1 MQDCTL
7 AKRFFLVKE
16 GFGVDAH
23 HLSQSVAAGAHSLR
37 VVKRK
42 SERWQSQKRLSYARI
57 QQSYIGCEFRR
68 GTDRAAEVAAHL
80 FLVYDYGSGQILYLV
95 HVRTGE
101 FRKPCPGKRTEGFD
115 ELSLSFGVNR
125 IEEQRGLA
133 AAAGSGKDHDA
144 VFGNVQVNVFQV
156 VGVSV
161 PDNDS
166 VVVLHSCK

>member
-1 MQDCTL
+1 MGVDRFFIWSTSGRESFGSLAL
-7 AKRFFLVKE
+7 AKEL
-16 GFGVDAH
+16 
-23 HLSQSVAAGAHSLR
+23 
-37 VVKRK
+37 
-42 SERWQSQKRLSYARI
+42 
-57 QQSYIGCEFRR
+57 
-68 GTDRAAEVAAHL
+68 
-80 FLVYDYGSGQILYLV
+80 
-95 HVRTGE
+95 
-101 FRKPCPGKRTEGFD
+101 EGFD

-161 PDNDS
+161 PDDDS